1 MEFGKIHNLD
11 TVNFNLPPGA
21 AFNGRIWAA
30 VEPLPVS
37 DRYKPSV
44 FIGGPIWANKD
55 YVGKVYPS
63 HAKDKDFLHYYTR
76 QFNTI
81 ELNLTHYQIPTLGMI
96 EK

>member
-11 TVNFNLPPGA
+11 TVNFTLPPGS

-30 VEPLPVS
+30 VEPVPAS

-55 YVGKVYPS
+55 YVGKVYPT
-63 HAKDKDFLHYYTR
+63 HAKERDALPDSDVGYD
-76 QFNTI
+76 
-81 ELNLTHYQIPTLGMI
+81 
-96 EK
+96 